1 MKWWTVE
8 IIQLVAL
15 VALAFSLHR
24 VIRRSGESYA
34 RELFSST
41 PEIGQRFLLLADI
54 AFYLIF
60 AAYTLFN
67 LQLHSD
73 VATVGAGELE
83 AVVYSVAGIA
93 LIIGLLHLVNV
104 VFLPVV
110 SRLIS
115 GRGRSRASES
125 AGQIQERVGSLLLT
139 VTVDAD
145 ATS

>member
-34 RELFSST
+34 AELFSST
-41 PEIGQRFLLLADI
+41 PEIGRRFLLLADI

-67 LQLHSD
+67 LQLHAD
-73 VATVGAGELE
+73 VSTVGAGEFE
-83 AVVYSVAGIA
+83 AIIYSVAGIA
-93 LIIGLLHLVNV
+93 LIIGVLHLVNV
-104 VFLPVV
+104 VFLPLI
-110 SRLIS
+110 SNLIS
-115 GRGRSRASES
+115 GRGRSRAAAQS
-125 AGQIQERVGSLLLT
+125 GQIQERVGSLLLT
-139 VTVDAD
+139 VTVDAEP
-145 ATS
+145 SS